1 LLSEYRVA
9 SIALGLALMRK
20 SATLN
25 LRVSVEFKK
34 RLMAEAAKEN
44 RSVTNY
50 LEATLLSLWEEKTE
64 LTTAV
69 ARKRMPR

>member
-1 LLSEYRVA
+1 MLSEYRVA

-50 LEATLLSLWEEKTE
+50 LEATLLSLWEKNAE

>member
-1 LLSEYRVA
+1 MLSEYRVA